1 MTHLAL
7 KNVEKKYGASVAV
20 RGVSLELADGE
31 FVTLLGPS
39 GCGKTTCLRMVAGFV
54 TPDSGAVLVDGTDI
68 TSRPPYK
75 RDMGM
80 VFQSYALF
88 PHMTVAANVMFGLN
102 VRKVSRA
109 EADKRTAEALKL
121 VQLEHLADRFP
132 SQLSGGQRQRVALA
146 RAVVIRPNV
155 LLLDEPLGALD
166 LKLREELQIEIKRV
180 QSSLNITTLFVTH
193 DQGEALSMS
202 DRIAVMREGR
212 IVQVDTP
219 NALYERPSSIYTANF
234 VGRTNLA
241 EVVVKSA
248 SDAGYV
254 LEKTDQPGITFSVTG
269 KQSNSFSVG
278 ERCAL
283 ATRPEH
289 VVLTPT
295 NENKIQAVVTDVSYR
310 GNTWSV
316 ELQAKNNWPLS
327 AQLRSGENVPAVGE
341 TASLSWEPAKSFLIK
356 LGEQEKVPA

>member
-1 MTHLAL
+1 MTHLTL
-7 KNVEKKYGASVAV
+7 KNVEKKYGNSVAV

-54 TPDSGAVLVDGTDI
+54 KPDAGSVLVDGTDI

-102 VRKVSRA
+102 VRKLSRA
-109 EADKRTAEALKL
+109 DADKRTVEALKL
-121 VQLEHLADRFP
+121 VQLEHLADRYP

-146 RAVVIRPNV
+146 RAVVIQPKV

-202 DRIAVMREGR
+202 DRIAVMREGKV
-212 IVQVDTP
+212 VQVDTP
-219 NALYERPSSIYTANF
+219 KALYERPSSIYTANF

-241 EVVVKSA
+241 QVFVKSV
-248 SDAGYV
+248 SESEYV
-254 LEKTDQPGITFSVTG
+254 LEKTDQAGMIFSVTE
-269 KQSNSFSVG
+269 KQSDDFAVG

-289 VVLTPT
+289 VVLGPT
-295 NENKIQAVVTDVSYR
+295 SRTRYR
-310 GNTWSV
+310 RW
-316 ELQAKNNWPLS
+316 
-327 AQLRSGENVPAVGE
+327 
-341 TASLSWEPAKSFLIK
+341 
-356 LGEQEKVPA
+356 